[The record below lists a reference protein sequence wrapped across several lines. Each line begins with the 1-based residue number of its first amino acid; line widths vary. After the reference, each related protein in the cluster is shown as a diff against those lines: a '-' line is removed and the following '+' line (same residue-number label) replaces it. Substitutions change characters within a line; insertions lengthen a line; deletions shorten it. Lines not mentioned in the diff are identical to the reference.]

1 MKKLFRIS
9 GNFLAIVLSLLLIL
23 WILLQLPFFQNKLAR
38 QAANR
43 LGRIL
48 KTEVQVDAVQ
58 IGILNRFSLKGL
70 LIKDQKKDTL
80 AYAGSL
86 KLAIT
91 DWFFTQDPVT
101 ITYIGL
107 KNFYYRSART
117 DSIWSD
123 AFLFG
128 TGNDNIKQ
136 SSGNTGLHWRL
147 DRVEIENIRYEQLDL
162 WRGKN
167 QFGGADRIQ
176 VYSRHA
182 DLSGGMMEL
191 DKVNLEKPYFREFK
205 TYGLWSKADS
215 TAYRNRIDSIDL
227 LPKPPSVAQ
236 TLVINVKE
244 ISISEGALQFF
255 NRRKRPSEPGIF
267 DERDIIIDG
276 LSGTLQN
283 VQLLG
288 DTITAKADI
297 KASERSGIKIKRL
310 QTLFKMT
317 PQEMEF
323 AELDLETNQSRVGP
337 YYAMRYPSFEK
348 MEYFIDS
355 VQIEAH
361 LWKSLVSIED
371 IAIFAPELKKNPQK
385 GILSGD
391 ARGTVSDFLVK
402 NVDLQTGRSRVTGTY
417 KMKGLIDI
425 EKTRID
431 FSTNQTVVDLRDLII
446 WAPEINDLLAT
457 PAGKLDLVKF
467 AGTFSG
473 TPYDFRSKGA
483 FKTKAGDFDTELTMK
498 LLGDNKGY
506 TANILKAKLDGGY
519 LFGVPKLGNLD
530 FKGTISSNG
539 FSSSNLVELSG
550 SLTEITYSGY
560 PYSNIQVNGTFIENK
575 LEAQLSINDINLNG
589 SLTTLLD
596 FNETLQRYNARGEI
610 LFADFRNL
618 GISKDSLF
626 FSGNIDVDFR
636 GNTIDQF
643 LGYARFYNAS
653 ITAGRKPFSF
663 DSLLVESEQID
674 STNKRLRIKT
684 NEALAN
690 IEGKFNL
697 SSLKNSIQLFVHQ
710 YYPTLI
716 KAPDTLASN
725 QSFSVEI
732 KTGEVEPFLKLL
744 DPNISGGNFAH
755 ILGSIN
761 TETYHLAA
769 EADVPKFGYGQSTF
783 SNISLRAN
791 GSLENLSVF
800 GSVGNLQL
808 TDKIAFPNAE
818 LTIDTERDSTHLR
831 VTTTTSG
838 PLGNASIDAN
848 IFSQPTGAE
857 IRFNESS
864 FIGNNKKWTIEKGG
878 DIVIK
883 DGYLISNG
891 LRIDQE
897 NQSIKLHTRPSSEG
911 NWNNVYIDV
920 DKVNMGDWLPYL
932 MTEPRLEG
940 LVSGKVTVLDPM
952 GNYQINNDLSLSQF
966 RLNDDSI
973 GVVAINGSYNRQ
985 TNSLLAFVNSHNAGS
1000 ELDGEVKI
1008 NFNKEIVNQIDSRIQ
1023 LRSERI
1029 RFLRQYLTDVFDD
1042 VDGYVSGELAI
1053 RGKLEAP
1060 ALIGTLALKDAS
1072 MLVEYTQCR
1081 YTIDSA
1087 MVELGDNY
1095 IDFGSLTV
1103 KDQKG
1108 RTGKVEGRFYHR
1120 FFDSLSFNMRI
1131 RTEGMQVLNTQ
1142 AKDNDL
1148 FYGNAVAK
1156 ATFNLN
1162 GPLSNLQMRMTATP
1176 TDSSAISI
1184 ADTES
1189 KTTGEADFIVF
1200 REYGQE
1206 VEALVDTSTSNFH
1219 IEIELTANPLARV
1232 DVILDGLTGDIISA
1246 TGTGN
1251 LFIKSGS
1258 AEPTLMRGRYIIEK
1272 GSYNYTFQ
1280 SFIRKPFILTGD
1292 GNSYI
1297 EWNGDPYEANLN
1309 VTATYVA
1316 KEVSLRDLISNEGSN
1331 SILDQNARSYKGDVY
1346 VNAKLT
1352 GPLSK
1357 PNIESDIEFPPG
1369 SVMRNNVSA
1378 LSMLQRIRTD
1388 ESEKLRQVTY
1398 LIVFRSFA
1406 PLQQGGS
1413 QRNPG
1418 ADLAVNT
1425 ISELVSREMGKILTG
1440 IIHDI
1445 TRDQSLTVDLS
1456 TNFYSS
1462 SQTLGNVNAFNQY
1475 DRVNVNF
1482 NLNKSY
1488 FNNRVMVNLGSDFD
1502 LNVRNTAATGFQFLP
1517 DVSVE
1522 FILTSNRR
1530 LRAIIFKRDNL
1541 DIVGRR
1547 NRAGAS
1553 ISYRK
1558 DFDQLFGTKNE
1569 EALFIIRKKNPA
1581 ENKRP

>member
-9 GNFLAIVLSLLLIL
+9 GNFLAMLLSLLLVL
-23 WILLQLPFFQNKLAR
+23 WILLQLPFFQNMLVR

-48 KTEVQVDAVQ
+48 KTEVQVDAIQ
-58 IGILNRFSLKGL
+58 IGILNRFSLKGV
-70 LIKDQKKDTL
+70 LIRDQHKDTL

-91 DWFFTQDPVT
+91 DWFFAQDSVT
-101 ITYIGL
+101 ISYIGI
-107 KNFYYRSART
+107 KNVYYRSART
-117 DSIWSD
+117 DSIWND
-123 AFLFG
+123 AFLF
-128 TGNDNIKQ
+128 TTNADKAKK
-136 SSGNTGLHWRL
+136 SSGNTRLHWRL
-147 DRVEIENIRYEQLDL
+147 DRVEIENVRYEQLDL
-162 WRGKN
+162 WRGKS

-176 VYSRHA
+176 IDSRHVNVTVG
-182 DLSGGMMEL
+182 LIEL
-191 DKVNLEKPYFREFK
+191 DRVNLEKPYFREFK

-215 TAYRNRIDSIDL
+215 TAYWNRIDSIDF

-236 TLVINVKE
+236 TLVINAKE
-244 ISISEGALQFF
+244 ISIREGALQFF

-267 DERDIIIDG
+267 DERDIIIYG

-323 AELDLETNQSRVGP
+323 AELDLETNQSRLGP

-361 LWKSLVSIED
+361 LRKSIVSIED
-371 IAIFAPELKKNPQK
+371 IAIFAPELKNNLQK
-385 GILSGD
+385 GVLSGD
-391 ARGTVSDFLVK
+391 AWGTVSDFLVQ
-402 NVDLQTGRSRVTGTY
+402 NVNLQTGRSRITGNY

-431 FSTNQTVVDLRDLII
+431 FITSQTVVDLKDLVI

-473 TPYDFRSKGA
+473 TPYDFRAKGA

-530 FKGTISSNG
+530 FKGTVSSNG
-539 FSSSNLVELSG
+539 FSSSSPVALSG
-550 SLTEITYSGY
+550 SLSEIAYSGY
-560 PYSNIQVNGTFIENK
+560 PYSNMEVNGTFMNNQ
-575 LEAQLSINDINLNG
+575 LEAIFSIGDENLKGN
-589 SLTTLLD
+589 LTTLLD

-610 LFADFRNL
+610 NFADFRNL
-618 GISKDSLF
+618 GISRDSLL
-626 FSGNIDVDFR
+626 FSGSIDVDFR

-653 ITAGRKPFSF
+653 ITTGRKPFSF

-684 NEALAN
+684 NEITAN

-697 SSLKNSIQLFVHQ
+697 SSLQKSIQLFVHQ

-716 KAPDTLASN
+716 KAPDSLVSN

-755 ILGSIN
+755 VLGSIN
-761 TETYHLAA
+761 TETYHISA
-769 EADVPKFGYGQSTF
+769 EADVPKFGYGQSSF
-783 SNISLRAN
+783 FNISLRAN

-831 VTTTTSG
+831 VTTTTAG

-848 IFSQPTGAE
+848 IFSKITGAE
-857 IRFNESS
+857 IKFNESS
-864 FIGNNKKWTIEKGG
+864 FIGNNKKWILEKGG
-878 DIVIK
+878 DIIIK
-883 DGYLISNG
+883 DGYIISNG
-891 LRIDQE
+891 LRIHQD
-897 NQSIKLHTRPSSEG
+897 NQSVRLYTSPSSEG
-911 NWNNVYIDV
+911 NWNNVNIDLESI
-920 DKVNMGDWLPYL
+920 NMGDWLPYIF
-932 MTEPRLEG
+932 TEPRLEG
-940 LVSGKVTVLDPM
+940 LVSGKVTILDPM
-952 GNYQINNDLSLSQF
+952 GKYQVSNDLSLSQF
-966 RLNDDSI
+966 RVNDDSI
-973 GVVAINGSYNRQ
+973 GTVIINGNYDQQ
-985 TNSLLAFVNSHNAGS
+985 TNSLQAFVNSHNARS
-1000 ELDGEVKI
+1000 DLEGEVKI
-1008 NFNKEIVNQIDSRIQ
+1008 NFNEDVQNQIDTKIK
-1023 LRSERI
+1023 LKSERI

-1042 VDGYVSGELAI
+1042 VDGYVTGDLAI
-1053 RGKLEAP
+1053 RGRLEAP
-1060 ALIGTLALKDAS
+1060 ALIGTLALKEAS

-1108 RTGKVEGRFYHR
+1108 RTGQVEGRFFHR
-1120 FFDSLSFNMRI
+1120 FFDSMSFNIRM

-1148 FYGNAVAK
+1148 FYGNAIAK
-1156 ATFNLN
+1156 ATFNLT
-1162 GPLSNLQMRMTATP
+1162 GPLSNLQIRMTATP

-1206 VEALVDTSTSNFH
+1206 VAALVDTSTSNFH
-1219 IEIELTANPLARV
+1219 IEMELTANPLCRV

-1246 TGTGN
+1246 TGSGN

-1258 AEPTLMRGRYIIEK
+1258 AEPTVMRGRYIIEK
-1272 GSYNYTFQ
+1272 GNYNYTFQ
-1280 SFIRKPFILTGD
+1280 SFIRKPFILTGE

-1309 VTATYVA
+1309 VTATYIA

-1456 TNFYSS
+1456 TNFYNS
-1462 SQTLGNVNAFNQY
+1462 SQSLGNVNAFNQY

-1488 FNNRVMVNLGSDFD
+1488 FNNRVVVNLGSDFD

-1558 DFDQLFGTKNE
+1558 DFEQFFGTKPE
-1569 EALFIIRKKNPA
+1569 DALFIIHKNNTA
-1581 ENKRP
+1581 E